1 MLHVARAHARAT
13 ACLADAS
20 RLPFPRASVDAV
32 LLAYV
37 LFHLLDPAAGVHE
50 AARVLRPGG
59 SAGTVT
65 RASEAQP
72 KATTVWDDTL
82 GEFGVPTL
90 PDHGNHTGLDT
101 EDHVGALL
109 ATNGLMPTMTW
120 REPIEHAFTPETY
133 LRLRSGGG
141 SSRARLARVDAR
153 TAETA
158 MAEARQRLRELDPS
172 DFVFRGEVICTI
184 SHKTS

>member
-120 REPIEHAFTPETY
+120 REPIEHAF
-133 LRLRSGGG
+133 
-141 SSRARLARVDAR
+141 ARVDAR
-153 TAETA
+153 TADPA